1 MGVHGSVNLLMLD
14 EGMSDYASLSRAELA
29 RALESVDSTPLAL
42 DYLKHLLR
50 ELQRHQIELELQNRD
65 LREAQQELEE
75 SRGRYVD
82 LYDFAPMACVSLD
95 SRACIRELNLTGA
108 SLLGRER
115 GQLLGQP
122 FVPFVDPP
130 DLKRFLQHVRQCVLG
145 KRVNLELGLRVG
157 QQRFEVRL
165 HSAPFDGGGLQGNLC
180 RTAILDITELR
191 QMQFRLSL
199 TERLATVG
207 TLAAGVAHEI
217 NNPLS
222 FLMGHLKH
230 ATHQLLRE
238 PSTEHV
244 EVALKDLTT
253 AWTGAERIRD
263 IVRNLGTFCR
273 PEEGFPSPVD
283 VRQVLDD
290 SVKLAMAELRHRA
303 HLVRDYGNVP
313 NVLADSSRLGQ
324 VFLNLLM
331 NAAQALPEGKADQN
345 EIRLRVRAVEEAVVV
360 EVKDTGTG
368 IPPELL
374 GRIFDPFF
382 TTRQVGKGMGL
393 GLSISHGLVTAL
405 GGELT
410 VESEVGRGSVFRVRL
425 PATKLQPTESPSP
438 SPSRRELPRRGR
450 LLIVDDDPAVS
461 RSLELLLE
469 LEHDVTLA
477 RDGREALEQ
486 LRGGVRYDAI
496 LCDLMMPEMT
506 GNQFHEELSRILPE
520 QAARI
525 IFMTGGAFTPE
536 TRAFLERVSNLKL
549 LKPFTKEELDRFLV
563 LIIQ

>member
-1 MGVHGSVNLLMLD
+1 
-14 EGMSDYASLSRAELA
+14 MSDYASLSRAELA
-29 RALESVDSTPLAL
+29 LALESVESAPLAP

-50 ELQRHQIELELQNRD
+50 ELQRHQLELELQNRD

-95 SRACIRELNLTGA
+95 DRACIRELNLTGA

-115 GQLLGQP
+115 PHLLGQP
-122 FVPFVDPP
+122 FVPFVDPL
-130 DLKRFLQHVRQCVLG
+130 DLSRFLQHVRQCVSG
-145 KRVNLELGLRVG
+145 EQVTTELGLRVG
-157 QQRFEVRL
+157 KQRLEVRL
-165 HSAPFDGGGLQGNLC
+165 HSAPFDGGEAQGKLC

-191 QMQFRLSL
+191 RMQFRLSL

-217 NNPLS
+217 NNPLA
-222 FLMGHLKH
+222 FLMGNLKH
-230 ATHQLLRE
+230 ATHQLLRA
-238 PSTEHV
+238 PSTEPV
-244 EVALKDLTT
+244 QLALTDLTT

-263 IVRNLGTFCR
+263 IVRNLGTFAR
-273 PEEGFPSPVD
+273 PEEGSPSPID

-303 HLVRDYGNVP
+303 HLVRDYGNIP

-324 VFLNLLM
+324 VFLNLLV
-331 NAAQALPEGKADQN
+331 NAAQALPEGRADQN
-345 EIRLRVRAVEEAVVV
+345 EIRLRVRAVEGAVVV
-360 EVKDTGTG
+360 EVKDTGPG
-368 IPPELL
+368 IRPELL

-382 TTRQVGKGMGL
+382 TTKPVGKGMGL

-410 VESEVGRGSVFRVRL
+410 VESELGRGSVFRVRL
-425 PATKLQPTESPSP
+425 PTTTMQSMASP
-438 SPSRRELPRRGR
+438 SPSRREVPRRGR
-450 LLIVDDDPAVS
+450 LLIVDDEPNLA
-461 RSLELLLE
+461 RSLQLLLE
-469 LEHDVTLA
+469 PEHDVTLA
-477 RDGREALEQ
+477 RDAREALEQ
-486 LRGGVRYDAI
+486 LRNGGRYDAI
-496 LCDLMMPEMT
+496 LCDLMMAEMT
-506 GNQFHEELSRILPE
+506 GSQFHEELSRILPE
-520 QAARI
+520 QAGRI

-536 TRAFLERVSNLKL
+536 TRTFLERATNLRL

-563 LIIQ
+563 LVIQ

>member
-1 MGVHGSVNLLMLD
+1 
-14 EGMSDYASLSRAELA
+14 MSDYRSLSRAELA
-29 RALESVDSTPLAL
+29 QALESVESTPLAP

-50 ELQRHQIELELQNRD
+50 ELQRHQLELELQNRD

-75 SRGRYVD
+75 SRGLYVD

-95 SRACIRELNLTGA
+95 ARACIRELNLTGA

-115 GQLLGQP
+115 TQLLGQP
-122 FVPFVDPP
+122 FVPFVDPA
-130 DLKRFLQHVRQCVLG
+130 DLSRFLQHVRQCVLG
-145 KRVNLELGLRVG
+145 KRVNMELRLRVG
-157 QQRFEVRL
+157 NQWFEVRL
-165 HSAPFDGGGLQGNLC
+165 HSAPFDGGATQGNLC

-217 NNPLS
+217 NNPLAI
-222 FLMGHLKH
+222 LMGTLKH
-230 ATHQLLRE
+230 ATHQLLRA
-238 PSTEHV
+238 PSTEPV
-244 EVALKDLTT
+244 QLAIQDLTT

-263 IVRNLGTFCR
+263 IVRNLGTFSR
-273 PEEGFPSPVD
+273 PEEGALSPLD

-313 NVLADSSRLGQ
+313 NVLADSARLSQ
-324 VFLNLLM
+324 VFLNLLV
-331 NAAQALPEGKADQN
+331 NAAQALPEGRADQN
-345 EIRLRVRAVEEAVVV
+345 EIRLRVRAVEGAVVV
-360 EVKDTGTG
+360 EVKDTGPG

-382 TTRQVGKGMGL
+382 TTKQVGKGMGL

-410 VESEVGRGSVFRVRL
+410 VESELGQGSVFRVRL
-425 PATKLQPTESPSP
+425 PATKLNPTASPSP
-438 SPSRRELPRRGR
+438 SPSRLEVPRRGR
-450 LLIVDDDPAVS
+450 LLIVDDEPTLAQ
-461 RSLELLLE
+461 SLQMLLE
-469 LEHDVTLA
+469 TEHEVTLA

-506 GNQFHEELSRILPE
+506 GSQFHEELSRILPE
-520 QAARI
+520 QAGRI

-536 TRAFLERVSNLKL
+536 TRTFLERATNLRL
-549 LKPFTKEELDRFLV
+549 LKPFTKQDLDRLLV
-563 LIIQ
+563 LVIQ

>member
-1 MGVHGSVNLLMLD
+1 
-14 EGMSDYASLSRAELA
+14 MSEYASLSRAELA
-29 RALESVDSTPLAL
+29 QALESVESTPLAP

-50 ELQRHQIELELQNRD
+50 ELQRHQLELELQNRD

-95 SRACIRELNLTGA
+95 DRACIRELNLTGA

-115 GQLLGQP
+115 PHLLGQP

-130 DLKRFLQHVRQCVLG
+130 DLSRFLQHVRQCVQG
-145 KRVNLELGLRVG
+145 EQVNTELGLRVG
-157 QQRFEVRL
+157 KQRLEVRL
-165 HSAPFDGGGLQGNLC
+165 HSAPFDGGDSQGKLC

-191 QMQFRLSL
+191 RMQFRLSL

-217 NNPLS
+217 NNPLA

-230 ATHQLLRE
+230 ATHQLLRTS
-238 PSTEHV
+238 STEPV
-244 EVALKDLTT
+244 QLALTDLTT

-263 IVRNLGTFCR
+263 IVRNLGTFAR
-273 PEEGFPSPVD
+273 PEEGSPSPID

-324 VFLNLLM
+324 VFLNLLV
-331 NAAQALPEGKADQN
+331 NAAQALPEGRADQN
-345 EIRLRVRAVEEAVVV
+345 EIRLRVRTVEGAVVV
-360 EVKDTGTG
+360 EVQDTGPG
-368 IPPELL
+368 IRPELL

-382 TTRQVGKGMGL
+382 TTKPVGKGMGL

-410 VESEVGRGSVFRVRL
+410 VESELGRGSVFRVRL
-425 PATKLQPTESPSP
+425 PITTMQPVASP
-438 SPSRRELPRRGR
+438 SPSRLEVPRRGR
-450 LLIVDDDPAVS
+450 LLIVDDEPLLAQ
-461 RSLELLLE
+461 SLQLLLQP
-469 LEHDVTLA
+469 EHDITLA
-477 RDGREALEQ
+477 RDAREALEQ
-486 LRGGVRYDAI
+486 LRNGARYDAI
-496 LCDLMMPEMT
+496 LCDLMMAEMT
-506 GNQFHEELSRILPE
+506 GSQFHEELSRILPE
-520 QAARI
+520 QAGRI

-536 TRAFLERVSNLKL
+536 TRTFLERVTNLRL

-563 LIIQ
+563 LVIQ

>member
-1 MGVHGSVNLLMLD
+1 
-14 EGMSDYASLSRAELA
+14 MSDYATLSRAELA
-29 RALESVDSTPLAL
+29 QALESVESTPLAP

-50 ELQRHQIELELQNRD
+50 ELQRHQLELELQNRD
-65 LREAQQELEE
+65 LREAQQQLEE
-75 SRGRYVD
+75 SRARYVD
-82 LYDFAPMACVSLD
+82 LYDFAPMACMSLD

-115 GQLLGQP
+115 SQLLGQP

-130 DLKRFLQHVRQCVLG
+130 DLSRFLQHVRQCVLG
-145 KRVNLELGLRVG
+145 KQVNLELGLRVG

-165 HSAPFDGGGLQGNLC
+165 HSAPFDSGGVQGNLC

-238 PSTEHV
+238 PSTENV
-244 EVALKDLTT
+244 ELALKDLTT

-345 EIRLRVRAVEEAVVV
+345 EIRLRVRAVEEAVVI

-382 TTRQVGKGMGL
+382 TTRQVGRGMGL

-425 PATKLQPTESPSP
+425 PMTKLRPTESPSP
-438 SPSRRELPRRGR
+438 SPSRRESPRRGR
-450 LLIVDDDPAVS
+450 LLIVDDELAVAQ
-461 RSLELLLE
+461 SLQLLLE
-469 LEHDVTLA
+469 PEHDVTLA

-536 TRAFLERVSNLKL
+536 TRTFLERVTNLKL

-563 LIIQ
+563 LVIQ